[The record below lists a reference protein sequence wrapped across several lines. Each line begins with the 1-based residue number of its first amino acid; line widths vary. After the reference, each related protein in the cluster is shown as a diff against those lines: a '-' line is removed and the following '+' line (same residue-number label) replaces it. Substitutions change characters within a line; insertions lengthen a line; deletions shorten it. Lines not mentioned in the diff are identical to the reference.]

1 MKAIYLET
9 RHAEI
14 VENTVTALVSGV
26 LAVAIIG
33 LATAGIVSLYNLF

>member
-14 VENTVTALVSGV
+14 VEGTVTALVSGV
-26 LAVAIIG
+26 LAVGVIT
-33 LATAGIVSLYNLF
+33 LAAAGIVALYNLF